1 MNNFEN
7 IIINYFKENSKMTK
21 LSISGNMKHF
31 INDIDINV
39 INYLNDILKNVP
51 EYENIKNIIFHIIFN
66 DELSKCKTCGKLIKF
81 SKRCHSFCSNR
92 CIGLNKDIQIAK
104 NNTSLKN
111 YGVKNPNEL
120 QIIKDKIRKTCLEK
134 YGVNSIL
141 KLDHVRENNRKIQ
154 IENKEIINDKRK
166 QTCLEK
172 YGVDNYSKT
181 DECKNKVKNTCL
193 EKYGTSSYLNSNEC
207 RNSLLNKIEQH
218 IDEINDKRK
227 QTCLEKYGVVN
238 PLKNDDIKNKSQQTC
253 LEKYGVDNY
262 SKTDEYKNK
271 VKNTCLERYG
281 KEYFKIYDSWNHL
294 NSLEY
299 VKPLFTFDEFKGG
312 NKIEYKWKCTK
323 CGHEFYSRYDDGHV
337 TNRCSKCLENEH
349 YFSYIEKELAD
360 FCKQYFPNLKENDR
374 TLIKPLELDIVIEE
388 LKLAI
393 EFNGSFWHDVNHKF
407 KHYHLNK
414 VLKCN
419 QQGYRLIHIWEDEWN
434 EQIKQKL
441 IDIFK
446 GKETI
451 DYNQKLDRS
460 WYNNLDGDFEESQP
474 EIIIR
479 NGFEVENCGY
489 LIKKG

>member
-166 QTCLEK
+166 
-172 YGVDNYSKT
+172 
-181 DECKNKVKNTCL
+181 
-193 EKYGTSSYLNSNEC
+193 
-207 RNSLLNKIEQH
+207 
-218 IDEINDKRK
+218 
-227 QTCLEKYGVVN
+227 
-238 PLKNDDIKNKSQQTC
+238 QTC

-434 EQIKQKL
+434 EQTKQKL
-441 IDIFK
+441 INIFE
-446 GKETI
+446 GKETV

-460 WYNNLDGDFEESQP
+460 WYNNLSGNFEESSP

-489 LIKKG
+489 LVYIKN

>member
-172 YGVDNYSKT
+172 YGV
-181 DECKNKVKNTCL
+181 
-193 EKYGTSSYLNSNEC
+193 
-207 RNSLLNKIEQH
+207 
-218 IDEINDKRK
+218 
-227 QTCLEKYGVVN
+227 VN

-253 LEKYGVDNY
+253 LEKYCVDNY
-262 SKTDEYKNK
+262 SKTDECKNK

-360 FCKQYFPNLKENDR
+360 FCKQYFQKLKENDR

-434 EQIKQKL
+434 EQTKQKL
-441 IDIFK
+441 INIFE
-446 GKETI
+446 GKEI
-451 DYNQKLDRS
+451 VDYSKPLDRS
-460 WYNNLDGDFEESQP
+460 WYNNLSGNFEELSP

-489 LIKKG
+489 LKYTI

>member
-120 QIIKDKIRKTCLEK
+120 QIIKEKIRKTCLEK

-181 DECKNKVKNTCL
+181 DEC
-193 EKYGTSSYLNSNEC
+193 
-207 RNSLLNKIEQH
+207 
-218 IDEINDKRK
+218 
-227 QTCLEKYGVVN
+227 
-238 PLKNDDIKNKSQQTC
+238 
-253 LEKYGVDNY
+253 
-262 SKTDEYKNK
+262 KNK

-360 FCKQYFPNLKENDR
+360 FCKQYFQNLKENDR

-419 QQGYRLIHIWEDEWN
+419 QQGYRLIHIWENEWN
-434 EQIKQKL
+434 ELTKQKL
-441 IDIFK
+441 IDIFE
-446 GKETI
+446 GKETV

-460 WYNNLDGDFEESQP
+460 WYNNLSGNFEESQP

>member
-154 IENKEIINDKRK
+154 IENKEI
-166 QTCLEK
+166 
-172 YGVDNYSKT
+172 
-181 DECKNKVKNTCL
+181 
-193 EKYGTSSYLNSNEC
+193 
-207 RNSLLNKIEQH
+207 
-218 IDEINDKRK
+218 INDKRK

-434 EQIKQKL
+434 EQTKQKL
-441 IDIFK
+441 INIFE
-446 GKETI
+446 GKEKV

-460 WYNNLDGDFEESQP
+460 WYNNLSENFEEISP

-479 NGFEVENCGY
+479 EGFEVENCGY